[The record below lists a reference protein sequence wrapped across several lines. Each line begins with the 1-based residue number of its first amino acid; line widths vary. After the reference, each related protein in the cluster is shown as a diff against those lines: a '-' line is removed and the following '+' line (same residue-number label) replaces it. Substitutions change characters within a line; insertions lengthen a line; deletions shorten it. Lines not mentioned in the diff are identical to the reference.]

1 MKIFST
7 ACLLAFGFAFSM
19 LSLSG
24 QFPADG
30 TGKGALIIVSKDG
43 PTRFLDLQG
52 SPLPAGKTTVGAALS
67 EGYVAQAGV
76 GGKIVLLLSNGT
88 VITLES
94 QTKLMIREFS
104 QEPFDAAGRKVSDLV
119 EEPSK
124 SNVKLDLDWGSIV
137 VATKK
142 LDKGSRLNIHSPTG
156 TAGIR
161 GTQFQMSQNPG
172 IGVKLDVSEST
183 VAFTSP
189 GAAQPVAVGAGQG
202 LDVSAAG
209 VVTPRPISPSAAQ
222 NITVT
227 NTAAAQA
234 TGEVSLSDVSDS
246 MTQATTEA
254 GEPDSGGD
262 SAPAEEGGTDGG
274 AEESGGS
281 GEPVG
286 ETSAESTT
294 DSAMTE
300 SSVPSETS
308 APNVDTSQ
316 VLENNTEATQSR
328 KTGKVNPLSK
338 IVSQFGL
345 TDRQAEIFYSF
356 GASVQGSLVSSGAEV
371 TKRLIDMTDKGVLEV
386 HLQAFYAYSEE
397 IRAKMLGLTDEGG
410 LSNLLLKQYEESWLT
425 GMLTDQSLLALN
437 TENPPDSTSVTTRTD
452 SFLALADKLRESGN
466 SDVMEDLLELGGG
479 FLTDELLLEGEVAN
493 RLLGDFTTSGSL
505 AAAMI
510 VDGTDALANRL
521 YQDVSVLYRALAND
535 LLVAGAASFIGARS
549 MTLGG
554 GEYSLDNLVPS
565 GSDSLVFGA
574 VDKLTLQGEISF
586 SGDAG
591 SGKRIVLMSG
601 NELQGSNDLTLDA
614 ATNDLVLSVAGD
626 VALEGATAELPI
638 FLRGAREVTIH
649 SMRNAH
655 LQNTEVSASQQATI
669 KAAKELYVDNMRFNA
684 ELPKIVM
691 EATTIRLSNVT
702 FPAGAAVRLNS
713 LKGAIDGR
721 YPNFGTNVSA
731 AQQLGR
737 VNFLQNVKS
746 GGNLLHD
753 RPSFDSFGGNI
764 NIGKLR

>member
-7 ACLLAFGFAFSM
+7 ACFLAFGFAFSWVP
-19 LSLSG
+19 LSG
-24 QFPADG
+24 QVPG
-30 TGKGALIIVSKDG
+30 EGMGKGAVIIVSKDG

-52 SPLPAGKTTVGAALS
+52 NPLPAGKTNVGGALA
-67 EGYVAQAGV
+67 EGYIVQAGV

-88 VITLES
+88 VMTLES

-104 QEPFDAAGRKVSDLV
+104 QEPFDAAGRKVSDLA

-142 LDKGSRLNIHSPTG
+142 LNRESSLNIFSAVG
-156 TAGIR
+156 VAGIR
-161 GTQFQMSQNPG
+161 GTQFQLSQKPG
-172 IGVKLDVSEST
+172 TGIKLDVAEST
-183 VAFTSP
+183 VAFTP
-189 GAAQPVAVGAGQG
+189 KGGIAVPVGAGRG
-202 LDVSAAG
+202 LDAATTG
-209 VVTPRPISPSAAQ
+209 KLVPRPISPLAAK
-222 NITVT
+222 NIASI
-227 NTAAAQA
+227 NAAAIRM
-234 TGEVSLSDVSDS
+234 TSNLSMNTVFSAMAEAES
-246 MTQATTEA
+246 SSEEA
-254 GEPDSGGD
+254 GDGVGN
-262 SAPAEEGGTDGG
+262 AEEGGEGDGDGDSGDSDSSGDSGG
-274 AEESGGS
+274 A
-281 GEPVG
+281 
-286 ETSAESTT
+286 A
-294 DSAMTE
+294 
-300 SSVPSETS
+300 S
-308 APNVDTSQ
+308 APEGPAVDASQ
-316 VLENNTEATQSR
+316 VLENNTEAMQSR
-328 KTGKVNPLSK
+328 KTGKVSPFSK
-338 IVSQFGL
+338 LVSQFGL
-345 TDRQAEIFYSF
+345 TYRQVEIFYSF
-356 GASVQGSLVSSGAEV
+356 GTPVQGSLVSSGAEV
-371 TKRLIDMTDKGVLEV
+371 TKRLINMTDQGVLEA
-386 HLQAFYAYSEE
+386 HLRSFFNYSEE
-397 IRAKMLGLTDEGG
+397 TRTKMLRLTDEGG

-437 TENPPDSTSVTTRTD
+437 TENPPESRSVTTRTD
-452 SFLALADKLRESGN
+452 SFLVLADQLRESGN
-466 SDVMEDLLELGGG
+466 SDIMEELLELGGG

-505 AAAMI
+505 AAAII

-554 GEYSLDNLVPS
+554 GEYSLADLALD
-565 GSDSLVFGA
+565 GADSLVFGA

-626 VALEGATAELPI
+626 VALEGTTAELPI

-691 EATTIRLSNVT
+691 AATTIRLSNVT
-702 FPAGAAVRLNS
+702 FPAGAAVQLNS

-746 GGNLLHD
+746 GVNLLHD